1 MKTASAWFR
10 SAGRL
15 NLAAFFVVVFAIVA
29 FGTLRASAQKR
40 DPAASTIKE
49 STYAALADAPAKARE
64 RKNPFEGDPQAMA
77 AGGKLFEQHCAECH
91 GMKAGGT
98 RKGPSL
104 LQEEVRQATPGTLF
118 WIVSNGV
125 VRARHAGLVEAAGTT
140 ALADCHVLTVV
151 EGSIVGFTIRE
162 TDAPLIQ
169 TASVSG
175 RPKTNQRCRGRR
187 RLPSLRS
194 AWTGEGARPHTSGPC

>member
-1 MKTASAWFR
+1 MKTASAWLR

-104 LQEEVRQATPGTLF
+104 LRQEVQQAPPGTLF

-125 VRARHAGLVEAAGTT
+125 VRRGMPVWSKLPEQQRWQIVTFLQSLKVQST
-140 ALADCHVLTVV
+140 
-151 EGSIVGFTIRE
+151 GS
-162 TDAPLIQ
+162 
-169 TASVSG
+169 
-175 RPKTNQRCRGRR
+175 
-187 RLPSLRS
+187 PSEKPTLR
-194 AWTGEGARPHTSGPC
+194 